1 MSKRQ
6 GVMEK
11 EKRSKRKRKSKKQEQ
26 GQGKGQGAKFNRET
40 RYYINESEDF
50 WEILKPDSAPEPV
63 NMPVR

>member
-11 EKRSKRKRKSKKQEQ
+11 EKRSKSKGRAK
-26 GQGKGQGAKFNRET
+26 GKGQGAKFNRET